1 MLLFSLVAGV
11 WVDRLRRRPV
21 MIAADIGRAVLL
33 AAIPVAAAWGR
44 LSMPQLYGV
53 IALTGVLTV
62 FFNVAYQSILPSLV
76 GSEQLFDGNSK
87 LAASSATAEVL
98 GPGLTGVLVQLITAP
113 IAILYDA
120 LSFLFSALTIWLI
133 RKPEPV
139 PVRHGHED
147 LRTEITA
154 GLRFMWGQPVL
165 RALGLM
171 TATAFLFQGLIGPLY
186 ILYAI
191 RELGMGPAVLGV
203 AIAAGG
209 AGSLFGS
216 AFAPA
221 LVRRLGLGRMLVGA
235 SVFYGAILFLVPLA
249 RQPLAFAL
257 ICLLIQQFFGDL
269 VMTAFNVSAISLRQT
284 LAPDHILGRVN
295 AAMQLLSMGVMSVGA
310 LFGGYLAAEIGIR
323 FTLAI
328 AAAGVLL
335 SSGWLVASPV
345 RGLRELPGAVA
356 AG

>member
-1 MLLFSLVAGV
+1 
-11 WVDRLRRRPV
+11 
-21 MIAADIGRAVLL
+21 
-33 AAIPVAAAWGR
+33 
-44 LSMPQLYGV
+44 
-53 IALTGVLTV
+53 
-62 FFNVAYQSILPSLV
+62 
-76 GSEQLFDGNSK
+76 
-87 LAASSATAEVL
+87 
-98 GPGLTGVLVQLITAP
+98 
-113 IAILYDA
+113 
-120 LSFLFSALTIWLI
+120 
-133 RKPEPV
+133 
-139 PVRHGHED
+139 
-147 LRTEITA
+147 
-154 GLRFMWGQPVL
+154 
-165 RALGLM
+165 M

-221 LVRRLGLGRMLVGA
+221 LARGIGLGRMLIGG

-249 RQPLAFAL
+249 RPPLAFAL

-269 VMTAFNVSAISLRQT
+269 VMTAFNVSAVSLRQT

-345 RGLRELPGAVA
+345 RGLRGLPGAVA